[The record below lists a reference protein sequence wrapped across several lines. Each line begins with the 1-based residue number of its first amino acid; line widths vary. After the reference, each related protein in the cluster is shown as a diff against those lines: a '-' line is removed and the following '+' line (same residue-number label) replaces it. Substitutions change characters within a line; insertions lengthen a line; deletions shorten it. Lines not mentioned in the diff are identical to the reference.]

1 MRIGEGQKPAPEK
14 RASVAPKGKSG
25 GGADDG
31 KATSIGELIK
41 QKLGEKLMGKDKKG
55 AEKAEEPAATDEAKE
70 EDKDDEE
77 T

>member
-14 RASVAPKGKSG
+14 RASVAPKKTGAG
-25 GGADDG
+25 GDDG

-55 AEKAEEPAATDEAKE
+55 AEKAEESTGSEDAAKE

-77 T
+77 A